1 MIAAIVITEM
11 IFHRRIGMRNRDIM
25 ETVIAGSLACPR
37 QQFEVHHIIDDN
49 RILPFTIIG
58 KVPGTDRLDHRV
70 EPGTERTGACHQHI
84 LVSGILCQPVTVA
97 IATIK
102 HEAYIVIIRHMLH
115 FFQAFGKKS
124 GILLQFG
131 SRIVF
136 IQIPEFTG
144 EETAAPPIAVA
155 GFQFAIFDALRQPA
169 ILLFQLFGHKQ
180 RLFGRGFQTAVNH
193 FRKRF
198 LLRGITT
205 RRQQQCGR

>member
-11 IFHRRIGMRNRDIM
+11 IFHRRIGMRDRDII

-58 KVPGTDRLDHRV
+58 KVPGTDRFDHRV
-70 EPGTERTGACHQHI
+70 ESGTERAGACHQYI
-84 LVSGILCQPVTVA
+84 LISGILCQAVTIA

-102 HEAYIVIIRHMLH
+102 HETYIVVTRHMLY
-115 FFQAFGKKS
+115 FFQASGKKF
-124 GILLQFG
+124 GILLQLG
-131 SRIVF
+131 SGITF
-136 IQIPEFTG
+136 IQVPEFTG

-155 GFQFAIFDALRQPA
+155 GFQFAILDALRQPA
-169 ILLFQLFGHKQ
+169 FLLFQLFGHKQ
-180 RLFGRGFQTAVNH
+180 RLFGRGFQTTVNH
-193 FRKRF
+193 FCKRF

-205 RRQQQCGR
+205 RRQ